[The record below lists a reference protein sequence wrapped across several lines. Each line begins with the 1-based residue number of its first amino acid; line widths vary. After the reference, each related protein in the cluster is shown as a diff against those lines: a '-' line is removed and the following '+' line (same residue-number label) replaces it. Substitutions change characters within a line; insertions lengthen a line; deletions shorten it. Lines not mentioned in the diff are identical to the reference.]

1 MIGAGSWVVAG
12 SCTNHDWPGC
22 VLIGAGAGSCT
33 NHDLDEEDEEEGDED
48 EEDGEKVVCY
58 ET

>member
-33 NHDLDEEDEEEGDED
+33 NHDWCRLL
-48 EEDGEKVVCY
+48 GEKVVCY
-58 ET
+58 KT